1 MQTCKHII
9 VFFKK
14 KRLDKNKGKWGGR
27 KKKGSQKKLQSVDNK
42 MSKRK
47 HPNQGAQVLYTPDLT
62 KVKLDSVVDSNWC
75 IPFSQNLE
83 EGVSI
88 EFKAGNAVSI

>member
-1 MQTCKHII
+1 
-9 VFFKK
+9 
-14 KRLDKNKGKWGGR
+14 
-27 KKKGSQKKLQSVDNK
+27 